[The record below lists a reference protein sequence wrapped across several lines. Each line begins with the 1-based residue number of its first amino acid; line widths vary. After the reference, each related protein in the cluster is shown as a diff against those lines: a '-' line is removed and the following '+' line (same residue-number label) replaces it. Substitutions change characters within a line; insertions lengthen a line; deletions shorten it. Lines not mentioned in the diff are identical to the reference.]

1 MIHLKDRKNFAIL
14 MEFGKFKGL
23 WGPFSGLENILEPI

>member
-14 MEFGKFKGL
+14 MEFGKVKGL
-23 WGPFSGLENILEPI
+23 WGPFSLENTLEPI